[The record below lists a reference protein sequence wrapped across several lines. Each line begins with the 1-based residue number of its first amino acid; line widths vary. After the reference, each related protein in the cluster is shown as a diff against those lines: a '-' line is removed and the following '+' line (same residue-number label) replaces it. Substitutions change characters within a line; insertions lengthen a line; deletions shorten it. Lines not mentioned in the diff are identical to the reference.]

1 MEIVYKDR
9 FVEFFYEAQ
18 HTLFFDKWTVETDE
32 MTEEKFKELI
42 LLRLH
47 FIQEKSIKFALTDTK
62 EFVYPIRP
70 DLQDWIVE
78 NSSEVEKT
86 YGLQKHAFIMP
97 EDFITNLSVEQF
109 IDEAEEKEMATSAYF
124 SNQEEARN
132 WLFS

>member
-1 MEIVYKDR
+1 METVYKDR

-18 HTLFFDKWTVETDE
+18 HTLFFDKWTVETE
-32 MTEEKFKELI
+32 QMTEEKFKELI

-47 FIQEKSIKFALTDTK
+47 FIQEKYIKLALTDTK
-62 EFVYPIRP
+62 EFAYPIHP

-78 NSSEVEKT
+78 NSSKVEKT

-109 IDEAEEKEMATSAYF
+109 IDEAQEKEMTPSAYF
-124 SNQEEARN
+124 SEAAAARS
-132 WLFS
+132 WLIS